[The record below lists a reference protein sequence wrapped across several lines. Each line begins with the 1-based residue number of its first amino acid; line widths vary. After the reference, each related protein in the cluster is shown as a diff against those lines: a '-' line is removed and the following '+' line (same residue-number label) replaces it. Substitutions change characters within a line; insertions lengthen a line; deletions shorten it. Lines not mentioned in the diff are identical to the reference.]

1 MAAEYGQLPTH
12 LPGVIRANSGR
23 RNKSAPIIS
32 PEAFRQNPLYLLHD
46 NSAGLNSRHVAAK
59 ISSVGHGRHSRS
71 ASLGPMIRAT
81 APIVTIVWVRMLIN
95 TCAITAL
102 AVAWSNLILCRSTHY
117 FPFQSDIFRRQ
128 RTRFHAASLSQMRAQ
143 GGSPRAPR
151 LNIFQIAHPSAKQ
164 SERAALKPLHQTAVK
179 MHCSFVP
186 RAGRR
191 EAIDRLSQS
200 VLLRPPN

>member
-12 LPGVIRANSGR
+12 LPGVIRANSRR

-71 ASLGPMIRAT
+71 ASLGPMIRAA
-81 APIVTIVWVRMLIN
+81 APIVTIVWVQILIN

-102 AVAWSNLILCRSTHY
+102 AVAWSNLILCRS
-117 FPFQSDIFRRQ
+117 
-128 RTRFHAASLSQMRAQ
+128 
-143 GGSPRAPR
+143 
-151 LNIFQIAHPSAKQ
+151 N
-164 SERAALKPLHQTAVK
+164 ALF
-179 MHCSFVP
+179 SFSI
-186 RAGRR
+186 RH
-191 EAIDRLSQS
+191 L
-200 VLLRPPN
+200 